1 MIGVSGDT
9 ATVGHVSLEEL
20 LLPSWA
26 LGGDATREFF
36 RWFAPVL
43 NLSVKEALSGFPI
56 RSSAKI
62 PLPEH
67 DFRVLW
73 TKTGDLYIS
82 IPVKRSPAANV
93 VQGGEHQAPQVQQKR
108 GAVAIDPGCRA
119 MNTVY
124 DEHGLC
130 VEFGRCG
137 IAKSIF
143 KHLYSIDQMISYKA
157 RRLKPPEPGDLSP
170 TVWRQRV
177 KKVKRA
183 RRSYQRAIDRKF
195 LKVKRM
201 IRDIHQKVADWLC
214 KTYSVILLPKFETSR
229 MVRRRK
235 DGKRVARKITKKTVR
250 TMLTWSHYK
259 FRQLLLHRAKR
270 ESDCTVIICDE
281 AYTSKTC
288 GACGKINDKLGGSK
302 VFKCPQLGC
311 DHVADRDF
319 DAARKILIR
328 YLVLNCIPP
337 PGVHDGSSPSRLTCP
352 TVAASP
358 EPPVTATENESSLR
372 G

>member
-1 MIGVSGDT
+1 MAGVVFVDHHHPGV
-9 ATVGHVSLEEL
+9 VGEMMAE
-20 LLPSWA
+20 P
-26 LGGDATREFF
+26 LGG
-36 RWFAPVL
+36 RW
-43 NLSVKEALSGFPI
+43 SVP
-56 RSSAKI
+56 
-62 PLPEH
+62 
-67 DFRVLW
+67 
-73 TKTGDLYIS
+73 
-82 IPVKRSPAANV
+82 
-93 VQGGEHQAPQVQQKR
+93 
-108 GAVAIDPGCRA
+108 
-119 MNTVY
+119 
-124 DEHGLC
+124 
-130 VEFGRCG
+130 
-137 IAKSIF
+137 
-143 KHLYSIDQMISYKA
+143 
-157 RRLKPPEPGDLSP
+157 
-170 TVWRQRV
+170 
-177 KKVKRA
+177 
-183 RRSYQRAIDRKF
+183 
-195 LKVKRM
+195 
-201 IRDIHQKVADWLC
+201 
-214 KTYSVILLPKFETSR
+214 TYSVILLPKFETSR